1 MDADGFSTEHQ
12 LNIIYIYGWMDAFGC
27 VHTPD
32 GFSTEIWMD
41 GYTRVWHQMGVS
53 TEQHIYGWIHSCVH
67 TSDGFSA
74 EQHTYDTWIDSGVYA
89 HQMGVNRTVY
99 IHGWIHS
106 CVHTPD
112 EMGFQMNSIHI
123 WMDAPMGFSTEHHM
137 CMDGYMCV
145 YTHQIRW
152 GF

>member
-1 MDADGFSTEHQ
+1 
-12 LNIIYIYGWMDAFGC
+12 
-27 VHTPD
+27 
-32 GFSTEIWMD
+32 
-41 GYTRVWHQMGVS
+41 MGVS

-123 WMDAPMGFSTEHHM
+123 
-137 CMDGYMCV
+137 
-145 YTHQIRW
+145 
-152 GF
+152 